1 MLSSVCLMYSHSI
14 HMFNKLY
21 PAKDRT
27 KKGAPDLEFASHPFS
42 GISRLCAGDKG
53 KQDLVGIQHEWPR
66 AKI

>member
-1 MLSSVCLMYSHSI
+1 
-14 HMFNKLY
+14 MFNKLY

-27 KKGAPDLEFASHPFS
+27 KKGAPDLELASHPFS
-42 GISRLCAGDKG
+42 GISRLRAGDKG